1 MHRERLGFIPVIK
14 WDIYDQLYV
23 WKWKG
28 GGVGGG
34 GLKDLAENHGYIK
47 QKSYKGGCFTHE

>member
-1 MHRERLGFIPVIK
+1 MTNYMYENEK
-14 WDIYDQLYV
+14 A
-23 WKWKG
+23 
-28 GGVGGG
+28 GGVGG